1 LNLLF
6 HNPRPAR
13 IFSYFPIRVL
23 QKIDSLTDSPA
34 TLYRCDPIEGKAL
47 IPYSQTM
54 FAGFGADKFH
64 AGVRRP
70 NVATCAISA
79 TEANV
84 IPSTSVKGRDDSQ
97 INLVKR
103 AQAGDE
109 QAFATLFQQHKN
121 RVYSVCLLMTKDVA
135 EAEDLTQEAFL
146 QVFRTVGSFRG
157 DAAFSTWLYRVA
169 VNTVLMKLRRR
180 KSPPTVSLDEPVHSE
195 SPSLHR
201 DFGKNDPDLSGVV
214 DRIALRRALQE
225 LPEGCRRIFAL
236 HEVEGYQHHEIAQ
249 LLDCSIGNSKSQLH
263 KAKLKMRSL
272 LFPKTKI
279 RRRQAKPM
287 ASVGDE
293 FMAVVKAAKQSR

>member
-1 LNLLF
+1 
-6 HNPRPAR
+6 
-13 IFSYFPIRVL
+13 
-23 QKIDSLTDSPA
+23 
-34 TLYRCDPIEGKAL
+34 
-47 IPYSQTM
+47 
-54 FAGFGADKFH
+54 
-64 AGVRRP
+64 
-70 NVATCAISA
+70 VATCAISA

-84 IPSTSVKGRDDSQ
+84 IPATRVKGRDDSQ

-146 QVFRTVGSFRG
+146 QVFRTVSSFRG

-180 KSPPTVSLDEPVHSE
+180 KSPPTVSLDEPVNSE

-201 DFGKNDPDLSGVV
+201 DFGKSDPELSGVV

-236 HEVEGYQHHEIAQ
+236 HEVEGYQHHEIAH

-263 KAKLKMRSL
+263 KAKLKMRAL

-279 RRRQAKPM
+279 RRRSAKNQNCRSGDGNAKSGENGSPAM
-287 ASVGDE
+287 AWLT
-293 FMAVVKAAKQSR
+293 RT